1 MFESILCEMLF
12 FIYICDIKTIL
23 KQLKIDVMEK
33 SFKANSGYMFLALEF
48 LLLGLAI
55 AGFIMQLII
64 PAIVFLFLFI
74 LIAPGFLAVDPNQS
88 SVLVLFGAYKGTI
101 KDNGFF
107 WVNPFFSKKKI
118 SLRARNFN
126 GEPIKVNDKLGNPI
140 MIGLVLV
147 WKVEETFR
155 AAFGVDEYDHFVVVQ
170 SEAALRKLAGL
181 YPYDNIE
188 DDQAKIT
195 LRDGG
200 EEVNHVLENEIRER
214 LDIAGIHVI
223 EARINYIAYAQEIAQ
238 AMLKR
243 QQATAIVAARFKIVE
258 GAVSM
263 VEMALDELSKKKI
276 VELDED
282 KKATMVSNLMVVL
295 CGDKE
300 ATPVVNTGTLYQ

>member
-1 MFESILCEMLF
+1 
-12 FIYICDIKTIL
+12 
-23 KQLKIDVMEK
+23 MEK
-33 SFKANSGYMFLALEF
+33 SFTARSGYLVLAIEA
-48 LLLGLAI
+48 LLLVLAVVSI
-55 AGFIMQLII
+55 VNSVIVVGALL
-64 PAIVFLFLFI
+64 IVFFLF
-74 LIAPGFLAVDPNQS
+74 IAPGFMAVDPNQCY
-88 SVLVLFGAYKGTI
+88 VLILFGEYKGTL

-107 WVNPFFSKKKI
+107 WVNPFFAKKKF

-126 GEPIKVNDKLGNPI
+126 SEPIKVNDKLGNPI

-147 WKVEETFR
+147 WKVEETYR
-155 AAFGVDEYDHFVVVQ
+155 AAFGVDEYEHFVVVQ

-188 DDQAKIT
+188 DDHAKIT

-200 EEVNHVLENEIRER
+200 EEVNHELENEIRER

-263 VEMALDELSKKKI
+263 VEMALDELSKREI
-276 VELDED
+276 VTLDED
-282 KKATMVSNLMVVL
+282 KKATMVSNLLVVL

>member
-1 MFESILCEMLF
+1 
-12 FIYICDIKTIL
+12 
-23 KQLKIDVMEK
+23 MEK
-33 SFKANSGYMFLALEF
+33 SFTARSGYLFLVIEF
-48 LLLGLAI
+48 LLLGLTI
-55 AGFIMQLII
+55 VGFVSEV
-64 PAIVFLFLFI
+64 IVPSVLMVVAFF
-74 LIAPGFLAVDPNQS
+74 LIAPGFMAVDPNQS
-88 SVLVLFGAYKGTI
+88 YVLILFGAYKGTI
-101 KDNGFF
+101 KANGFL
-107 WVNPFFSKKKI
+107 WVNPFFVKKKF

-126 GEPIKVNDKLGNPI
+126 SEPIKVNDKLGNPI

-147 WKVEETFR
+147 WKVEETYR
-155 AAFGVDEYDHFVVVQ
+155 AAFGVDEYEHFVVVQ

-188 DDQAKIT
+188 DDHAKIT

-200 EEVNHVLENEIRER
+200 EEVNQMLEGEIRER
-214 LDIAGIHVI
+214 LEMAGIHVI
-223 EARINYIAYAQEIAQ
+223 EARINIAYAQEIAQ

-263 VEMALDELSKKKI
+263 VEMALSELSKREI
-276 VELDED
+276 VTLDED
-282 KKATMVSNLMVVL
+282 KKATMVSNLLVVL